1 MSKRWCLG
9 LIGLLLGCSNGKLDR
24 STAAKQIRTHFE
36 HNESVMAVP
45 IGKFGLNCY
54 GKEDLD
60 KLSSDLIS
68 TTVALRAGYVE
79 GPPSD
84 GTSWTTN
91 LTDKGRRAEDS
102 SRQASD
108 TSHKELKDCNYRH
121 AAFVVAHPD
130 LARVTGI
137 SGDEKEPDVD
147 FEWHWVATELGAG
160 LRQNG
165 VIYTQLDPLE
175 KARLSS
181 ILQAGAAVN
190 LIVPIPVPDEGETKK
205 ETTKFKKYD
214 DGWRAE

>member
-9 LIGLLLGCSNGKLDR
+9 LIGLLLGCSVGKLGR

-45 IGKFGLNCY
+45 IGKFGLHCY

-60 KLSSDLIS
+60 ELSSDLLS
-68 TTVALRAGYVE
+68 TVVALKLGYVE

-84 GTSWTTN
+84 GLSWTTT
-91 LTDKGRRAEDS
+91 LTYKGRRAEDS
-102 SRQASD
+102 SWQASD
-108 TSHKELKDCNYRH
+108 TSHKQFKNCDYRH
-121 AAFVVAHPD
+121 TAFVVARPD

-147 FEWHWVATELGAG
+147 FEWHWVATELGAA

-165 VIYTQLDPLE
+165 VAYTQLDPLQ
-175 KARLSS
+175 KATLSS
-181 ILQAGAAVN
+181 ILHAGAAVN
-190 LIVPIPVPDEGETKK
+190 LTVPIPVPAEGETKK
-205 ETTKFKKYD
+205 ETAKFKKYD